1 MFQNIDRTIK
11 SCNSKYS
18 ITNYARVF
26 NIENKN
32 KKPQSGFAIFI
43 SKNQR
48 VWRYVLSC
56 SDSGFLTISLPCST
70 SLPESKKNISSAI
83 ASA

>member
-26 NIENKN
+26 NIENKKRAAN
-32 KKPQSGFAIFI
+32 AALQYDPQISTCLQIGFELLGLWCLDNIFA
-43 SKNQR
+43 
-48 VWRYVLSC
+48 VLYK
-56 SDSGFLTISLPCST
+56 F
-70 SLPESKKNISSAI
+70 A
-83 ASA
+83 

>member
-26 NIENKN
+26 NIENKKRAAKAALQYDHQN
-32 KKPQSGFAIFI
+32 INVFADRF
-43 SKNQR
+43 
-48 VWRYVLSC
+48 
-56 SDSGFLTISLPCST
+56 
-70 SLPESKKNISSAI
+70 
-83 ASA
+83 